1 MNRSRLLHMLMM
13 VVCIIPMGLVLFYF
27 LQGGGISGFEFNYFW
42 LILLLCPLM
51 HIFMMKH
58 MGHGHGHNHNNHNH
72 SHNQD
77 HSHSDCH
84 QDEID
89 PTEKKEENRL

>member
-1 MNRSRLLHMLMM
+1 MNRSRLFHMLMM
-13 VVCIIPMGLVLFYF
+13 VVCILPMGLILFYF
-27 LQGGGISGFEFNYFW
+27 LQGGTSGFESNYFW

-58 MGHGHGHNHNNHNH
+58 MGHGHGHNHD
-72 SHNQD
+72 HNQD
-77 HSHSDCH
+77 HSHRECH

-89 PTEKKEENRL
+89 PTKKKAENRL